1 MGKVKDVTQ
10 ETKIVEKEAVT
21 DQITIEPTPPVHL
34 VVCAYSGTEDL
45 LRQIWQKHCPATEIL
60 VMPVAE
66 NYSVREAIEECL
78 ATAAVAEQFV
88 FVPANAFPC
97 APVNFAELCVPVVYV
112 NKAGHEQYDHR
123 LPILFDK
130 TNLVEYLAA
139 SNDEGE
145 TFIRSYMQRYATRP
159 VQVGFSFGNYVM
171 PVLRGNPCE
180 NVVLE
185 GLLRRKFI
193 TASPTGF
200 AAISGLVTQTLLK

>member
-1 MGKVKDVTQ
+1 MGKVKNVTQ
-10 ETKIVEKEAVT
+10 ETQVVEKEAVA
-21 DQITIEPTPPVHL
+21 DPITIETTPTVQL

-60 VMPVAE
+60 IMSVAE
-66 NYSVREAIEECL
+66 DYSVREAIEECL
-78 ATAAVAEQFV
+78 ATATVAEQFV

-97 APVNFAELCVPVVYV
+97 APIKFTELCVPVVYV
-112 NKAGHEQYDHR
+112 NKAGQEQYDHR

-130 TNLVEYLAA
+130 ANLVEYLAT
-139 SNDEGE
+139 SDDEGE
-145 TFIRSYMQRYATRP
+145 AFIRGYMPRYATRP